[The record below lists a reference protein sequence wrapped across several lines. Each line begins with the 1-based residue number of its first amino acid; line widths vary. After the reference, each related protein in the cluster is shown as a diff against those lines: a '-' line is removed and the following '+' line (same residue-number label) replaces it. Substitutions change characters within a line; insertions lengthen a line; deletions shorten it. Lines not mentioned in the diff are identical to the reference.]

1 MFRLPAGATSNGM
14 TLSTKRFMPEGGADM
29 GGRGGSSHRQTA
41 GGTAAIQTFLQNA
54 YGANHANAVLA
65 ILQNALA
72 HIRALWEQYAAQFRA
87 TNMRRDE
94 GAFYSPRDDSVHL
107 HIPSVARGDAISTP
121 YSVLFHEYG
130 HMADYLIAR
139 GEGYSHISYS
149 DLFQGVGAGGKP
161 ILRHGSAGGLL
172 GRTAKDELEGH
183 LSRMRRQ
190 NPNMTRDQAARALVS
205 EARGKYSMLDRS
217 DISDMFE
224 GAGIGIS
231 HPLGAGHGLDYWSSR
246 GNGKEIFAEILSA
259 EAAHPGS
266 LKAIKEYFPKTYQ
279 VYQDMMKAR
288 KKR

>member
-1 MFRLPAGATSNGM
+1 MFHPAVRATSNGM
-14 TLSTKRFMPEGGADM
+14 TLSTRRFMPEGGADM

-41 GGTAAIQTFLQNA
+41 GGTASIQTFLQNA

-65 ILQNALA
+65 ILQNAPA

-107 HIPSVARGDAISTP
+107 HIPSVARGDMISTP

-130 HMADYLIAR
+130 HMTDYLIAR

-246 GNGKEIFAEILSA
+246 GNGKEIFAEIISA

-279 VYQDMMKAR
+279 VYQDMMKA
-288 KKR
+288 KKKK

>member
-1 MFRLPAGATSNGM
+1 MFRLPAGAVSNGM
-14 TLSTKRFMPEGGADM
+14 TLSTRQSMPEGGADM

-65 ILQNALA
+65 ILQNAPA

-107 HIPSVARGDAISTP
+107 HIPSVARGDMISTP

-130 HMADYLIAR
+130 HMTDYLIAR

-246 GNGKEIFAEILSA
+246 GNGKEIFAEIISA

-288 KKR
+288 KKK

>member
-1 MFRLPAGATSNGM
+1 
-14 TLSTKRFMPEGGADM
+14 MPEGGADM

-65 ILQNALA
+65 ILQNAPA

-130 HMADYLIAR
+130 HMTDYLIAR

-183 LSRMRRQ
+183 LSRIRRQ
-190 NPNMTRDQAARALVS
+190 NPNMTRDQAARVLVS

-246 GNGKEIFAEILSA
+246 GNGKEIFAEIISA

-266 LKAIKEYFPKTYQ
+266 LKAIKEYFPRTYQ

-288 KKR
+288 KKK